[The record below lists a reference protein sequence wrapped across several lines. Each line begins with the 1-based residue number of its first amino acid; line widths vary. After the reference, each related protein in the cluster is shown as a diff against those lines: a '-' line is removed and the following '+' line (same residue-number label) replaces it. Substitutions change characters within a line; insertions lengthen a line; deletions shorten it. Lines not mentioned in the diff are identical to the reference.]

1 MTDSDIKKA
10 FDDWKNEAAS
20 VDILEEARAR
30 GARLKRTGTEWVG
43 PCPTCGGRDR
53 LGVNPIKKVF
63 VCRGAAGGDVIA
75 LASHLGGVDF
85 LGACEQ
91 LTGRP
96 PPRGRS
102 KPLTAEQQA
111 EAERKRAARDREAA
125 ARDRVEAQRV
135 ARKAATAA
143 EIWASCVPIAGTLA
157 ETYLVARGIAVPPMG
172 WPTCLGFAKSL
183 LYELDPALGSHPC
196 LVARVDDVGEAITA
210 VWRIFLSADGLAKA
224 KLSGSSKLGL
234 GPAGGGA
241 VRIGGTGAKIGA
253 AEGIETALA
262 SWQIENY
269 RFPVWA
275 TLGTSGMTG
284 LDLPLC
290 VERLSIYADADLPRR
305 NRDGDMEEKDWT
317 PPGLRAA
324 LKLRDKVTAFGV
336 KAVIQEL
343 PFVPG
348 RDFADVLKSCVAAE
362 NAA

>member
-1 MTDSDIKKA
+1 MIADAA
-10 FDDWKNEAAS
+10 FEQW
-20 VDILEEARAR
+20 VEEAKTRDMLSVAVEN
-30 GARLKRTGTEWVG
+30 GAVLKRSGSEHVG
-43 PCPTCGGRDR
+43 ACVVDGGKDSFAIN
-53 LGVNPIKKVF
+53 LTKHVWN
-63 VCRGAAGGDVIA
+63 CRRGDKGGHDAISLCMHVAG
-75 LASHLGGVDF
+75 LSF
-85 LGACEQ
+85 TQACEQ

-102 KPLTAEQQA
+102 KPLSAEQKA
-111 EAERKRAARDREAA
+111 EAELKRRARDRDATD
-125 ARDRVEAQRV
+125 RDREEAQRV

-143 EIWASCVPIAGTLA
+143 EIWAGCKPIAGTLA
-157 ETYLVARGIAVPPMG
+157 EIYLRARGIAVPPMG
-172 WPTCLGFAKSL
+172 WPDCLGFAKSL
-183 LYELDPALGSHPC
+183 LYDIDPSLGNHPC

-210 VWRIFLSADGLAKA
+210 IWRIYLSADGKTKS
-224 KLSGSSKLGL
+224 KLLPNAKLGL

-241 VRIGGTGAKIGA
+241 VRIGGSGTKIGA
-253 AEGIETALA
+253 AEGIETAISA
-262 SWQIENY
+262 WQIENY

-275 TLGTSGMTG
+275 TLSTSGMMG
-284 LDLPLC
+284 LDLPLE

-305 NRDGDMEEKDWT
+305 NKDGEMETDWT

-324 LKLRDKVTAFGV
+324 LRLRDKVKAFGV